1 MAPERLKPPAGPG
14 PGPGPAGPANP
25 GPGQA
30 ARVAGGPL
38 APAHPE
44 FDLFA
49 RKPREQRVLTV
60 AELTREVKALLEGRF
75 PQVLVKGEVS
85 NLKAPSSGHLYF
97 TLKDADA
104 CVDAVLFRTEARRLR
119 FSVQNGM
126 SLLLRA
132 RLTLYEPQGRYQ
144 LVCDAVEPLGAGAL
158 QVAFEQLKE
167 KLSKEGLFDKNRKRA
182 LPFLP
187 RRIAIVT
194 SPSGAAVHDFLR
206 VLQRRFPNLPV
217 LVVPVRVQG
226 EGAAQEIA
234 RGIRRASTQ
243 PGVEVV
249 VVARGGGSIEDL
261 WAFNEEVVA
270 RALAACTV
278 PTVSAIGHEVDFT
291 IADYAADARAATP
304 TAAAEMLARVKD
316 ELVAELAARRARL
329 LRAWRAAAER
339 RVAQMERAR
348 ARIADPRRLIGDRR
362 LRLDRSRQRLEDLL
376 GSALAAHT
384 AELRKLRERLE
395 LQHPRER
402 LHRLRREVARLEE
415 KLKALMA
422 RVLAARHHRF
432 QGLAGRLDALS
443 PLRVLARGYAVT
455 FDERGH
461 ALTSTAQVKPGD
473 QVRVR
478 LHHGELTARVLDVS
492 APPAVR
498 ALSVA
503 SSPGLPADDPAEPD
517 RS

>member
-1 MAPERLKPPAGPG
+1 VAPERLKPPGPS
-14 PGPGPAGPANP
+14 
-25 GPGQA
+25 A
-30 ARVAGGPL
+30 AAGGASPGL
-38 APAHPE
+38 APQKSAQPE

-85 NLKAPSSGHLYF
+85 NLKLPSSGHLYF
-97 TLKDADA
+97 TLKDEDA

-167 KLSKEGLFDKNRKRA
+167 RLSKEGLFDKNRKRA

-206 VLQRRFPNLPV
+206 VLHRRFPNLPV
-217 LVVPVRVQG
+217 LIVPVRVQG

-243 PGVEVV
+243 PDVEVV

-278 PTVSAIGHEVDFT
+278 PTVSAVGHEVDFT

-304 TAAAEMLARVKD
+304 TAAAELLARVKD
-316 ELVAELAARRARL
+316 ELVADLAARRARL

-339 RVAQMERAR
+339 RSAQLERAR
-348 ARIADPRRLIGDRR
+348 ARLTDPRRLIGDRR
-362 LRLDRSRQRLEDLL
+362 LRLDRSRQRLEDLMS
-376 GSALAAHT
+376 SALAAR
-384 AELRKLRERLE
+384 ALELRKLRERLE
-395 LQHPRER
+395 QQHPRER
-402 LHRLRREVARLEE
+402 LHRLHREVARLEA
-415 KLKALMA
+415 KLKTLVA
-422 RVLAARHHRF
+422 RALAARHQRF
-432 QGLAGRLDALS
+432 QVLAGRLDALS
-443 PLRVLARGYAVT
+443 PLRVLARGYAVA

-461 ALTSTAQVKPGD
+461 ALTSAAQVKPGD
-473 QVRVR
+473 QVLVR
-478 LHHGELTARVLDVS
+478 LHDGALTAQVLATEAALARAQPAS
-492 APPAVR
+492 AAAAAR
-498 ALSVA
+498 D
-503 SSPGLPADDPAEPD
+503 GDPEPE
-517 RS
+517 

>member
-1 MAPERLKPPAGPG
+1 MAPERLKPP
-14 PGPGPAGPANP
+14 GPASP
-25 GPGQA
+25 
-30 ARVAGGPL
+30 
-38 APAHPE
+38 HPE

-49 RKPREQRVLTV
+49 RKPREQRVLSV
-60 AELTREVKALLEGRF
+60 SELTREVKALLEGRF

-97 TLKDADA
+97 TLKDEGA

-126 SLLLRA
+126 SLLARA

-167 KLSKEGLFDKNRKRA
+167 KLSKEGLFDKERKRA

-194 SPSGAAVHDFLR
+194 SPSGAVVHDFLR
-206 VLQRRFPNLPV
+206 VLHRRFPNLPV

-234 RGIRRASTQ
+234 RGIRRASAQ
-243 PGVEVV
+243 PAVEVV
-249 VVARGGGSIEDL
+249 VVARGGGSLEDL

-278 PTVSAIGHEVDFT
+278 PTVSAVGHEVDFT
-291 IADYAADARAATP
+291 SADYAAGVRAPTP
-304 TAAAEMLARVKD
+304 TAAAELLARVKD
-316 ELVAELAARRARL
+316 ELVADLAARRARL
-329 LRAWRAAAER
+329 LRAWRAGTDKRAA
-339 RVAQMERAR
+339 QLDRAR

-376 GSALAAHT
+376 ADALSARAAG
-384 AELRKLRERLE
+384 LRKLRERLE
-395 LQHPRER
+395 QQHPRER
-402 LHRLRREVARLEE
+402 LHRLHREVARLEE
-415 KLKALMA
+415 KLKTLLA
-422 RVLAARHHRF
+422 RALAARHQRF
-432 QGLAGRLDALS
+432 QVLAGRLDALS
-443 PLRVLARGYAVT
+443 PLRVLSRGYAVA

-461 ALTSTAQVKPGD
+461 ALTSAAAVKAFD

-478 LHHGELTARVLDVS
+478 LHDGELTAQVLDS
-492 APPAVR
+492 KPR
-498 ALSVA
+498 
-503 SSPGLPADDPAEPD
+503 
-517 RS
+517 